1 MISFD
6 ADLLFC
12 LCKPPSLRTKDADD
26 MLSPLALGNIV
37 MCFATIDIAI
47 AFQLR
52 LPSLTYYVY
61 NDASGAG
68 SRDIY

>member
-1 MISFD
+1 
-6 ADLLFC
+6 
-12 LCKPPSLRTKDADD
+12 